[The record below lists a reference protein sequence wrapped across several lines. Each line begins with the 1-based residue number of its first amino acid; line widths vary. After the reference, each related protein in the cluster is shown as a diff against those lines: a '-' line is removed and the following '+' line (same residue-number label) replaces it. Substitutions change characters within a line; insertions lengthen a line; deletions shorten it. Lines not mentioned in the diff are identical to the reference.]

1 MKTKKLYHM
10 GLLKT
15 AIIGAA
21 VYGVIKYVTKK
32 DVNGRSIVDDLRENA
47 PKWAEDAKRVKD
59 EVLAERRIYDEGTL

>member
-59 EVLAERRIYDEGTL
+59 EFLAERRIYDEGTL

>member
-59 EVLAERRIYDEGTL
+59 EFLADRRMYDEGTL